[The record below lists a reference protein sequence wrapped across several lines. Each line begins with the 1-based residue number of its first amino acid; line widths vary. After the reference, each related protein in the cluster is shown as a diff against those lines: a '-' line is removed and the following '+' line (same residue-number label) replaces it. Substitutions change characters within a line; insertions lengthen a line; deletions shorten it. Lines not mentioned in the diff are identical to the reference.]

1 MNHQSALLNM
11 SLAMLRVM
19 IGAGKVWG
27 GAGEIHPSP
36 GFWNVINGIL
46 FYLMILKNIMQFVC
60 LKWVKIL
67 KSSMSHQ
74 LINWWIFV

>member
-11 SLAMLRVM
+11 SLAVLRVM

-27 GAGEIHPSP
+27 AGERHPFP
-36 GFWNVINGIL
+36 GFWNVINWIL
-46 FYLMILKNIMQFVC
+46 FYLMILKNIIQFMC

-67 KSSMSHQ
+67 KSS
-74 LINWWIFV
+74 IN